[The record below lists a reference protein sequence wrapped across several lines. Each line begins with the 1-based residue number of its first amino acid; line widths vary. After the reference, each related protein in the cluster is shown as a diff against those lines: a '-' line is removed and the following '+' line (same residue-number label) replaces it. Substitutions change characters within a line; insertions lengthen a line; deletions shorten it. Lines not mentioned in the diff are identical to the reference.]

1 MIGDNL
7 GYELL
12 VKISADIS
20 GLQNGLNQ
28 AATKLGSFGKSI
40 TSIGK
45 SASLI
50 GMGISTAVIG
60 TFKTFTDY
68 EEKLTDMAK
77 VTDQSADD
85 IGKAIKSVDPILGNM
100 TELMGGYYQVISAG
114 VTDPV
119 DAINLLT
126 EASQLAKSGH
136 LEQADAVKALTKMM
150 AGYGGELETTSQAAD
165 LLYGIEQ
172 QGQTSVAELVPLI
185 GGLATQSHNLGIT
198 GNEMGGALS
207 LITRTAGSTAEA
219 TTMLQGIMT
228 AMMKPTTNLSE
239 AFNSIGEEIRG
250 VGEGYKNAEEMI
262 ADLGFVDSMK
272 KLQEYSDQTGI
283 SLGDLFGRKEAMIGF
298 MALAD
303 DSFKTLDGTIE
314 GVASN
319 VGAAKTAF
327 NEWSETGKAAMDEM
341 KSSFSNLS
349 IIVGEAFAPMVTL
362 IIGKITELIPKITE
376 WVESHKPLVEAVG
389 KIGLVLAVG
398 GPVLI
403 GLGFLVTAISAILS
417 PVGLVIAAVIGLAA
431 AWATNF
437 GGIRDI
443 TKSVVDTIKTF
454 FSGLIDFIKNTI
466 GKILDF
472 VDSVATKAKKIIADL
487 KKAVTTG
494 ITVGPETE
502 EGFGIGGTSV
512 PSHAA
517 GISYVPQTGLALLH
531 KGEAVIPAS
540 QNQAG
545 SKSYSPTIYITVE
558 GDGDESKIRR
568 VIEQALED
576 NSREFYRSGNLLIP
590 GMA

>member
-1 MIGDNL
+1 ML
-7 GYELL
+7 GENELL
-12 VKISADIS
+12 VKITADITS
-20 GLQNGLNQ
+20 LQNGLNQ
-28 AATKLGSFGKSI
+28 AASKISGFGKSI
-40 TSIGK
+40 TAAGK
-45 SASLI
+45 GATI
-50 GMGISTAVIG
+50 VGGAIVTAAVG
-60 TFKTFTDY
+60 TFKTFADY

-77 VTDQSADD
+77 VTDQSFGD
-85 IGKAIKSVDPILGNM
+85 IETAIKGVDPILGNM

>member
-7 GYELL
+7 QYELL
-12 VKISADIS
+12 VKITSDIS
-20 GLQNGLNQ
+20 SLQNGLNQ
-28 AATKLGSFGKSI
+28 AASKIGNFGKSI

-77 VTDQSADD
+77 VTDQSFGE
-85 IGKAIKSVDPILGNM
+85 IETAIKGIDPILGNM

-114 VTDPV
+114 VTDPIEAV
-119 DAINLLT
+119 NLLT

-185 GGLATQSHNLGIT
+185 GGLSTQAHNLGIT

-219 TTMLQGIMT
+219 TTMLEGIFT
-228 AMMKPTTNLSE
+228 AMMKPTTNMSE
-239 AFNSIGEEIRG
+239 AFNAIGEEIRG
-250 VGEGYKNAEEMI
+250 VGEGYKDASEMI
-262 ADLGFVDSMK
+262 ADLGFVGAMEE
-272 KLQEYSDQTGI
+272 LQKYSESAGI
-283 SLGDLFGRKEAMIGF
+283 SLGDLFGRKEAMVGF

-303 DSFKTLDGTIE
+303 DSFNTLNGTVE
-314 GVASN
+314 GVAGN
-319 VGAAKTAF
+319 VGSAKKAF
-327 NEWSETGKAAMDEM
+327 EEWSETGKAAMDEL
-341 KSSFSNLS
+341 KSSLSNIS
-349 IIVGEAFAPMVTL
+349 IVFGETFAP
-362 IIGKITELIPKITE
+362 IITNIINKINELLPKIKE
-376 WVESHKPLVEAVG
+376 WVESHGPLIENIG
-389 KIGLVLAVG
+389 KIGAVLAVG

-403 GLGFLVTAISAILS
+403 GLGFLVTAITAILS
-417 PVGLVIAAVIGLAA
+417 PVGLVVAAVAGLAV

-437 GGIRDI
+437 LGIKDI
-443 TKSVVDTIKTF
+443 TKSVWEFVKSVFDK
-454 FSGLIDFIKNTI
+454 LVNFISESFER
-466 GKILDF
+466 L
-472 VDSVATKAKKIIADL
+472 KKIIAAI
-487 KKAVTTG
+487 KAVVAGLVTAATKG
-494 ITVGPETE
+494 VTIGVETPA
-502 EGFGIGGTSV
+502 GFGIGGTSV